1 MGYGHAH
8 HIIATA
14 AAAGTPAPSTR
25 PPIDPAL
32 YQRDDMREVLAVRDV
47 TALYLALKAAG
58 LTQRQIAELT
68 GQSQPEVSDIL
79 AGRRVSSYDVL
90 VRIAGG
96 LRIPR
101 ELMGLSFG
109 AAYGGDVTVAE
120 PPRGVSAEMLRR
132 HLIALGA
139 VAAVGGATIGELLG
153 ELPVPASAPLPSR
166 VGAVHVEKIR
176 DLTRQLREAGR
187 AHGSDP
193 ELGTS
198 ATAWASRLLDVPGTE
213 QVTRALKAA
222 VSELHI
228 QAGWAGTDAGLHER
242 AMWHYA
248 RGLKLATDA
257 GDVYLE
263 ALALNYAGLSVEE
276 HGYPNDGLKLLQ
288 LGLHTARGIPPSREL
303 RAPVEAVA
311 HENAATAYAR
321 LGYPQAADR
330 ELGRA
335 RELWSPENRSGD
347 PNQVAACLELERGRL
362 DVAEPFVHA
371 SMRRWEGVSR
381 RAHIQSGVLLATIH
395 VRAGEPRGLALA
407 HSAVTAASK
416 LTSVRTRKRLEPL
429 YVALEARS
437 GSDAEQLARMTRQV
451 ATTRV

>member
-303 RAPVEAVA
+303 RGPGCDHEAGPSA
-311 HENAATAYAR
+311 
-321 LGYPQAADR
+321 LGGDQAWHSPLPPACSTTS
-330 ELGRA
+330 GRGP
-335 RELWSPENRSGD
+335 RRTSSRCPRTG
-347 PNQVAACLELERGRL
+347 
-362 DVAEPFVHA
+362 A
-371 SMRRWEGVSR
+371 SSC
-381 RAHIQSGVLLATIH
+381 ST
-395 VRAGEPRGLALA
+395 
-407 HSAVTAASK
+407 
-416 LTSVRTRKRLEPL
+416 
-429 YVALEARS
+429 
-437 GSDAEQLARMTRQV
+437 GSSW
-451 ATTRV
+451 